1 MPLDYYDIHIQ
12 KGKSLT
18 IETDPAR
25 SVMLFTL
32 LGDAKI
38 AGEEIPEKTAVKV
51 SEGDSITVE
60 GLSDESYILFMSSL
74 ALKEPIAWGG
84 PIVMNT
90 DEEIQEAFSDLRSGN
105 FIRQKADYETETK

>member
-1 MPLDYYDIHIQ
+1 M
-12 KGKSLT
+12 
-18 IETDPAR
+18 
-25 SVMLFTL
+25 
-32 LGDAKI
+32 
-38 AGEEIPEKTAVKV
+38 

-90 DEEIQEAFSDLRSGN
+90 YEEIQEAFSDLRSGN